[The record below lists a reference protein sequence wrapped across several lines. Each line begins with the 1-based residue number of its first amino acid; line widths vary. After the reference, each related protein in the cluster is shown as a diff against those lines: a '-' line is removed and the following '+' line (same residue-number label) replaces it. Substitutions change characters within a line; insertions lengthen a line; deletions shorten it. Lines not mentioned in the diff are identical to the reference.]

1 MFNETHYA
9 KFFESYMGDRTHHN
23 KFVILKIFESYT
35 GDGREPP
42 YSPPHT

>member
-1 MFNETHYA
+1 
-9 KFFESYMGDRTHHN
+9 MGDKIRNN
-23 KFVILKIFESYT
+23 KFVILKIFESYM

>member
-9 KFFESYMGDRTHHN
+9 KFFESYIGDRTHPN
-23 KFVILKIFESYT
+23 KFVILKIFESYI
-35 GDGREPP
+35 GEGREPP

>member
-9 KFFESYMGDRTHHN
+9 KFFESYMGDRTRHN
-23 KFVILKIFESYT
+23 KFVILKIFESYI